1 MQTAQEM
8 AEYLKELPNRKEIR
22 NRMPRKPADPKAAE
36 IAALRRELE
45 KLRAQVEG
53 AYLPR
58 EFYTVP
64 QAAQFLSVK
73 PATVYQYLMRGTL
86 RKQSTGGPR
95 VYISHAEL
103 VRYMTGN
110 EPDQNNQA
118 K

>member
-1 MQTAQEM
+1 
-8 AEYLKELPNRKEIR
+8 
-22 NRMPRKPADPKAAE
+22 MPRKPADPTAAE

-45 KLRAQVEG
+45 TLRAQVE
-53 AYLPR
+53 AQQPR
-58 EFYTVP
+58 QFYTVQ
-64 QAAQFLSVK
+64 QAAQFLNVK

-103 VRYMTGN
+103 VRYITGN
-110 EPDQNNQA
+110 EPDPTTTPPPS